1 MSGGKILDALL
12 PPDLPGT
19 SFPKGE
25 RHMRT
30 SALIAVLG
38 LSACAVAMATSGTGG
53 NSSGGG
59 GSHTAAGGAHSSS
72 HGAREGHAAGGSAAS
87 EGHLSAA
94 TVTKE
99 TVAGRQ
105 AIVTS
110 YKMPKPLS
118 EAQRNKFHR
127 AAFFEGA
134 ANGHQ
139 YLCFDTHYLLQSLER
154 HCYNLIPSR

>member
-1 MSGGKILDALL
+1 LRLSGGKILDALL

-72 HGAREGHAAGGSAAS
+72 HGAREGH
-87 EGHLSAA
+87 LSAA
-94 TVTKE
+94 TVKKE

-127 AAFFEGA
+127 AGFFEGA

-154 HCYNLIPSR
+154 HCYNLIPPR